1 MGLSLSSDNTPDIR
15 YLFEPR
21 GVAVIGA
28 SASPDKIGF
37 KVVDNIVS
45 GGYKGK
51 VYPVNPKGG
60 EVLGLS
66 MAKSLKEIAGPIDM
80 ACLTIPAKFVLDAV
94 QECAVSGVKFLS
106 IITSG
111 FSEIGNTEEEKAIV
125 SCALTHGMR
134 VMGPNIFGI
143 YSANASLNATFGP
156 KNILNGNVAIITQS
170 GALGI
175 GMIGKTA
182 VAHIGLSAMVSVGN
196 KADITE
202 SDLLDYLMDDKQ
214 TQVIM
219 LYTEGIRDG
228 ERLIETLSRV
238 TRKKPV
244 VMIKSGRSK
253 RGALA
258 AASHTGALAG
268 SDEILNDIV
277 KQCGVIRAESVQD
290 AFNWCKFFT
299 TSAMPRGENTVIIT
313 NGGGIGVIAT
323 DACEKYKVSL
333 YDDSEVMKKIFAN
346 AVPEFGSLKN
356 PIDLTG
362 QARSDDYNSA
372 MASALANEN
381 IHSVISLY
389 CETAVFDVDNL
400 AKMIRENTKL
410 YQKGGKPILFSI
422 FGGEATENC
431 ILSLRQDNAPVFP
444 DVYEAVSC
452 LGALMSQYRHL
463 QTPPGAPVEAAVPV
477 EAVNAILD
485 KASGEGRYFLLAHEA
500 KQVMELCGINM
511 PKSAVARSIE
521 EAVSEAENIGYPVV
535 MKIVSKDILHKSDA
549 GGVALDL
556 ENREEVVDA
565 FEAIMHNCR
574 NYNPR
579 AVIEGVEVAEMVKK
593 GMETIVGAR
602 RDASFGPI
610 VMCGMGGVYVEVLK
624 DVAFRAVPFSQ
635 QDILS
640 MIKETRIYPL
650 LLGVRGEEKKDMD
663 GVIETIIKLASLV
676 KNCERISDIEV
687 NPLVVYEQG
696 KGVKAVDARVLIKG
710 SEKH

>member
-1 MGLSLSSDNTPDIR
+1 LSKPVPDIR

-28 SASPDKIGF
+28 SASPDKIGY

-60 EVLGLS
+60 ELMGLS
-66 MAKSLKEIAGPIDM
+66 MAKSLKEINDPIDM
-80 ACLTIPAKFVLDAV
+80 ACITIPAKFVFDAV
-94 QECAVSGVKFLS
+94 KECAAAGVKFLS

-125 SCALTHGMR
+125 AYAREQGMR

-156 KNILNGNVAIITQS
+156 KNIINGNVAIITQS

-202 SDLLDYLMDDKQ
+202 SDLLDYLIDDPK
-214 TQVIM
+214 TKVVM

-253 RGALA
+253 RGAMA

-277 KQCGVIRAESVQD
+277 KQCGVLRAENIQD

-299 TSAMPRGENTVIIT
+299 TSAAPKGENTVIIT

-323 DACEKYKVSL
+323 DACEKYQVSL
-333 YDDSEVMKKIFAN
+333 YDDSEVMKKIFAGS
-346 AVPEFGSLKN
+346 VPEFGSLKN

-362 QARSDDYNSA
+362 QARSQDYNAA
-372 MASALANEN
+372 MAAALANPD

-400 AKMIRENTKL
+400 AMLIRENTRL
-410 YQKGGKPILFSI
+410 YQQGGKPLLFSI

-431 ILSLRQDNAPVFP
+431 ILSLREDNAPVFP

-452 LGALMSQYRHL
+452 LGSLMAQSRHL
-463 QTPPGAPVEAAVPV
+463 KAPPGAPEKAVLPIDPINV
-477 EAVNAILD
+477 ILD
-485 KASGEGRYFLLAHEA
+485 KASAAGRYFLLAHEA
-500 KQVMELCGINM
+500 KQVMELCGISM
-511 PKSAVARSIE
+511 PKSTVVRSIE
-521 EAVSEAENIGYPVV
+521 EAVREAKKIGFPVV

-556 ENREEVVDA
+556 ENQDEVMDA
-565 FEAIMHNCR
+565 YEAILHNCR
-574 NYNPR
+574 KYNPR
-579 AVIEGVEVAEMVKK
+579 AVIEGMEVAEMVKK
-593 GMETIVGAR
+593 GTETIVGAR

-610 VMCGMGGVYVEVLK
+610 VMCGMGGIYVEVMK
-624 DVAFRAVPFSQ
+624 DVAFRAVPFSR
-635 QDILS
+635 QDLLS
-640 MIKETRIYPL
+640 MIKQTRIYTL

-663 GVIETIIKLASLV
+663 GVVEAIIKLGSLV
-676 KNCERISDIEV
+676 KNCARISDIEI
-687 NPLVVYEQG
+687 NPLVVYDEG
-696 KGVKAVDARVLIKG
+696 KGVKAVDARVLIKRD
-710 SEKH
+710 EKH